1 MRRKWLWS
9 IKAVRYLTWLLP
21 LTMAARIRIPLRE
34 HSPNHLAMQR
44 TLKINILFFI
54 YLFLTRLTFAQ
65 DITWNSCQLFLVC
78 IPTSGE
84 DALYLAPELLRIEEG
99 LLDSVYGTKEG
110 DLFAF
115 GIIMQE
121 VTLWDQ
127 PYALERQY
135 QPLSREL
142 SNNVGQIYS
151 SINQRLVQKFKCV
164 LFFDF

>member
-1 MRRKWLWS
+1 M
-9 IKAVRYLTWLLP
+9 
-21 LTMAARIRIPLRE
+21 
-34 HSPNHLAMQR
+34 
-44 TLKINILFFI
+44 
-54 YLFLTRLTFAQ
+54 
-65 DITWNSCQLFLVC
+65 
-78 IPTSGE
+78 SGE

-127 PYALERQY
+127 SYALERQN

-142 SNNVGQIYS
+142 SNNVRQNYS
-151 SINQRLVQKFKCV
+151 SI
-164 LFFDF
+164 D